1 MISEYQS
8 AFSTRPWLFWWP
20 GLFIVLI
27 ALSVNFVGDGLR
39 DAFDPRQKRIP
50 SERKMNRAAAEQTAE
65 RADERTEVEQ

>member
-20 GLFIVLI
+20 GLFIILI
-27 ALSVNFVGDGLR
+27 ALSVNFIGDGLR

-50 SERKMNRAAAEQTAE
+50 SERKMDRAGS
-65 RADERTEVEQ
+65 RASDERRREQASQ

>member
-20 GLFIVLI
+20 GLFIILI
-27 ALSVNFVGDGLR
+27 ALSVNFIGDGLR

-50 SERKMNRAAAEQTAE
+50 SERKMNRAARAQAAAAEAGQ
-65 RADERTEVEQ
+65 